1 MTEHP
6 TEDFSHNRVLTLKAP
21 WEKSFDQILTP
32 FERFVKRQATAGLLL
47 MFTALAALIFANS
60 ALGEHY
66 RHMLHIPMGFTLG
79 EWHIEKS
86 VHHWINDG
94 LMTLFFFVVGLELKR
109 EVLVG
114 ELANLRMAILPIVA
128 AIGGMV
134 MPALIYVAIN
144 PSGDAL
150 RGWGIPMATD
160 IAFALG
166 VIALLAGRVPKS
178 LITFLV
184 ALAIVDD
191 LGAIVIIA
199 LFYTEQLVWQALI
212 SAAVITSLMIMMN
225 LIGVRRASPYFI
237 LGFVLWIALMKSG
250 VHATLAGVISAFT
263 IPSLP
268 RYEPKSFSLRM
279 RELLDKLDNSYVP
292 GESILKNQKMAQTVS
307 ALYTGVVGVKTP
319 LQRLENT
326 MHIPVAFLVL
336 PLFSLFNAG
345 VQIDFGNILGSLN
358 QPVVIGV
365 SFGLMF
371 GKLFGI
377 VGFSWIALRIGLVTL
392 PPLVTIHHILGAALL
407 GSIGFTMSIFIAEL
421 AFSHQPLLIE
431 QAKLGILTTSVVAG
445 FAGYF
450 ILYKLGGEKRPLREH
465 VKVSH

>member
-1 MTEHP
+1 MNEHATEN
-6 TEDFSHNRVLTLKAP
+6 FSHNRVRTVKAP
-21 WEKSFDQILTP
+21 WEKGFEHIMTP
-32 FERFVKRQATAGLLL
+32 FERFVKHQATAGLIL
-47 MFTALAALIFANS
+47 MFTALAALILANS
-60 ALGEHY
+60 AVGEHY
-66 RHMLHIPMGFTLG
+66 RHLLHVPLGFTLG
-79 EWHIEKS
+79 DWQIEKS
-86 VHHWINDG
+86 IHHWINDG
-94 LMTLFFFVVGLELKR
+94 LMTLFFFIVGLELKR
-109 EVLVG
+109 EILVG
-114 ELANLRMAILPIVA
+114 ELANIRMAALPITA

-134 MPALIYVAIN
+134 VPALIYIAIN

-166 VIALLAGRVPKS
+166 VIALLAGRVPKP

-199 LFYTEQLVWQALI
+199 LFYTEQLVGQALI
-212 SAAVITSLMIMMN
+212 GAAVITIVMIMMN
-225 LIGVRRASPYFI
+225 LIGVRRATPYFI
-237 LGFVLWIALMKSG
+237 LGFALWIALMKSG

-279 RELLDKLDNSYVP
+279 RELLDQLDKSYVP

-307 ALYTGVVGVKTP
+307 TLYTGVAGVKTP

-336 PLFSLFNAG
+336 PLFALFNAG
-345 VQIDFGNILGSLN
+345 VQIDFDNIFGSLN

-365 SFGLMF
+365 SFGLLL
-371 GKLFGI
+371 GKVLGI
-377 VGFSWIALRIGLVTL
+377 VGFSWIALRLGVVSL
-392 PPLVTIHHILGAALL
+392 PPMVTIQHIFGAALL

-431 QAKLGILTTSVVAG
+431 QAKLGILTTSILAG
-445 FAGYF
+445 VMGYLL
-450 ILYKLGGEKRPLREH
+450 LYRLGKNSPATEN
-465 VKVSH
+465 